1 MPSFKKLTAYIAA
14 AALNV
19 TALFSLSSCGGS
31 DGDDGKKGL
40 NGWFTSVISSSPA
53 TLDPQ
58 TCTGD
63 DAEQIIAN
71 VFCGLY
77 RRDDGGKVVPAMAEK
92 VSVSDDG
99 LVYTFKLSEN
109 VKWYGKDDFSAEC
122 TAEDF
127 VFAFRRLVDPAMRSV
142 RASEYYCIKNAKEIN
157 TGKITDLTQ
166 LGIEATGKFE
176 LKITLCEPCSSLEQ
190 LLSAAPAMP
199 CNSAYYELTEG
210 QYGLVG
216 DCIGSNGYF
225 YVSRWH
231 YDKWVKDGNFIE
243 LKRNPFNAEA
253 LETAPRGV
261 TLMINVNGYESFLD
275 GKTDVYC
282 TAVPDEITRLS
293 GRYAESP
300 CPESVWGVVFNTRGA
315 FESTDLRIALGSFVS
330 GEFEGIYSSADCI
343 VPDNA
348 SAGEYRS
355 AAGHPVKA
363 QYSESELL
371 ERGTRAVRELGDS
384 ALTGMKLLI
393 PEGTALRQG
402 IGAVIQQWQK
412 NFGVYCLIDEVPY
425 PEYISA
431 LESGSFQAAMVRLGG
446 SDALTFLS
454 AFSSTSQKNYGGVSS
469 RKLDDILTGAH
480 TAKDSGSAARY
491 LLEAEQLILDSGW
504 FVPLCFETGH
514 IFVSSGVSGIVYDPS
529 FGGYIFGRAVKK

>member
-1 MPSFKKLTAYIAA
+1 MTFKKITAYIAA
-14 AALNV
+14 AALTM

-31 DGDDGKKGL
+31 GSEDGKKGM
-40 NGWFTSVISSSPA
+40 NGWFTSVIPSSPA

-71 VFCGLY
+71 VFRGLY
-77 RRDDGGKVVPAMAEK
+77 RRDDGGKVVPAMAES

-99 LVYTFKLSEN
+99 LVYTFGLSEN
-109 VKWYGKDDFSAEC
+109 VMWYGKDDFSAEC

-142 RASEYYCIKNAKEIN
+142 RAAEYYCIRNAKEIN
-157 TGKITDLTQ
+157 TGKLTDLTQ
-166 LGIEATGKFE
+166 LGVEATGKYE
-176 LKITLCEPCSSLEQ
+176 LTITLAEPCSNIEA
-190 LLSAAPAMP
+190 LLADAPAMP
-199 CNSAYYELTEG
+199 CNKAYYDLTEG

-243 LKRNPFNAEA
+243 LKRNALNAEA
-253 LETAPRGV
+253 LGTAPRGV
-261 TLMINVNGYESFLD
+261 TFMIGVNGYESFLD

-293 GRYAESP
+293 GRYTDAP
-300 CPESVWGVVFNTRGA
+300 CPESVWGVVFNTRGV
-315 FESTDLRIALGSFVS
+315 FESADLRIALGGFVNS
-330 GEFEGIYSSADCI
+330 DFDGIYTRADCI
-343 VPDNA
+343 VPEGAD
-348 SAGEYRS
+348 SGEYRR
-355 AAGHPVKA
+355 AAGYPVKA

-371 ERGTRAVRELGDS
+371 ERGKRAVRELGDG

-412 NFGVYCLIDEVPY
+412 NFGVYCLIDEQPY
-425 PEYISA
+425 ADYISA
-431 LESGSFQAAMVRLGG
+431 LESGSFEAALVRLGG
-446 SDALTFLS
+446 NDALSFV
-454 AFSSTSQKNYGGVSS
+454 APFSSSSQKNWGGVSS
-469 RKLDDILTGAH
+469 RKLDDILSGAM
-480 TAKDSGSAARY
+480 TARDSSSAAKY
-491 LLEAEQLILDSGW
+491 LLEAEQFILDNGW

-514 IFVSSGVSGIVYDPS
+514 IFTVSGVGGIVYDPS
-529 FGGYIFGRAVKK
+529 FGGYIFGHAVKK